1 MYPVDLMKVS
11 LLSVDLL
18 SLPARPVLIRSLP
31 PADTNASNQ
40 LRRHHLHRHIQCPLH
55 HIPHRRHPHVM
66 ARNEQCRGR
75 SRYAPPPDKSLT
87 ASLHER
93 ERNTS

>member
-18 SLPARPVLIRSLP
+18 RLPAKFVLTRFLP
-31 PADTNASNQ
+31 PTDTNASNK

-55 HIPHRRHPHVM
+55 HIPPRRHTHVM

-75 SRYAPPPDKSLT
+75 SRYAPP
-87 ASLHER
+87 R
-93 ERNTS
+93 EELDRKPA